1 MARWIFTL
9 PNGADLREA
18 IEEGDCHMV
27 VEQVLTS
34 TQSIADFACKE
45 KDKERIDKNFYEMM
59 YCDFQDF
66 AVGVSDT
73 ASYME
78 TEEGFNEVVEE
89 YDGFEGY
96 IDTCVLPEFY
106 DLCDQYYVWIPLC

>member
-1 MARWIFTL
+1 MARWIYSI
-9 PNGADLREA
+9 PNGVDLREA
-18 IEEGDCHMV
+18 IEEGDCHMAI
-27 VEQVLTS
+27 ELVLAG
-34 TQSIADFACKE
+34 TQSVVDFACKE
-45 KDKERIDKNFYEMM
+45 KDKKRIDKNFYENM